1 MISLC
6 PMLFIVLCVSAMLVV
21 EVVAFAP
28 TATAPV
34 STTTSINYQSEGIAT
49 ATTLQKQTQLHVKK
63 QVQAPIRP
71 SKINKIIVEE
81 ISSLNELKYFLEED
95 ERPVVI
101 KFYAKW
107 CKKCQLVGRQFDRLA
122 MEMGDRIVDQQLI
135 DGDIRFA
142 QIEYNP
148 ESQAFITE
156 ELQIS
161 GVPTMQMYVG
171 TNKLL
176 EGGSTIKNIR
186 TELTQIEGLSH
197 EELLQRAEDAD
208 DGVLTGLIEES
219 FYDSPDFLN
228 EEW

>member
-1 MISLC
+1 MISST
-6 PMLFIVLCVSAMLVV
+6 PILFVVLCLSAILSV
-21 EVVAFAP
+21 EVIAFAP
-28 TATAPV
+28 TAPAPV
-34 STTTSINYQSEGIAT
+34 STTSTSINYQSQ
-49 ATTLQKQTQLHVKK
+49 LQVKK
-63 QVQAPIRP
+63 QPVQAPIRP

-81 ISSLNELKYFLEED
+81 ITSLNELKYFLEED

-122 MEMGDRIVDQQLI
+122 MELGDRIVDQQLI
-135 DGDIRFA
+135 DGDVRFA
-142 QIEYNP
+142 QVEYNP
-148 ESQAFITE
+148 KSQAFITE
-156 ELQIS
+156 ELQIQ
-161 GVPTMQMYVG
+161 GVPTIQMYVG

-176 EGGSTIKNIR
+176 EGGSTIKKTR
-186 TELTQIEGLSH
+186 TELTLIEGLNR
-197 EELLQRAEDAD
+197 EGLLQRAEDAD